1 MRCDGWPAKNK
12 YIFSFTGGLSAYR
25 AHKAARVV
33 SVCIIMCCG
42 AVFAQNQPARTVCCC
57 THFWHSARA
66 QNTYECQMETH
77 THNGTQP
84 ATRAFSLLQHLFIS
98 QYYCF
103 HPATR
108 HQVAV
113 KFAFCVTQQLCGRRF
128 RPILL
133 VNWFFNLAMDD
144 LQVALSQ

>member
-12 YIFSFTGGLSAYR
+12 YIFFFHWWSLGVSRTQSRSCRLCLYNNVLRRGVCTKPTP
-25 AHKAARVV
+25 H
-33 SVCIIMCCG
+33 SVC
-42 AVFAQNQPARTVCCC
+42 VCCC

-66 QNTYECQMETH
+66 QNTYKCRMETH
-77 THNGTQP
+77 TMEHNP
-84 ATRAFSLLQHLFIS
+84 PRARALSVTQHLFIS

-103 HPATR
+103 RPATR

-133 VNWFFNLAMDD
+133 VN
-144 LQVALSQ
+144 

>member
-66 QNTYECQMETH
+66 QNTYKCRMETH
-77 THNGTQP
+77 TQWNT
-84 ATRAFSLLQHLFIS
+84 
-98 QYYCF
+98 
-103 HPATR
+103 TR
-108 HQVAV
+108 HARVLSVTAFIY
-113 KFAFCVTQQLCGRRF
+113 FA
-128 RPILL
+128 ILL
-133 VNWFFNLAMDD
+133 FSPGDSASSGRKICILCDPT
-144 LQVALSQ
+144 ALWPPFPTDTFGELVF